1 MATAAEKVKQNF
13 NVPIFVS
20 TLFALAAFGGITYI
34 AVKSGI
40 KPLAAA
46 AKAVK

>member
-1 MATAAEKVKQNF
+1 MDALKNLYSNIDMKTV
-13 NVPIFVS
+13 VS
-20 TLFALAAFGGITYI
+20 VVVGLAAFGGITYA

-40 KPLAAA
+40 KPLSAA

>member
-1 MATAAEKVKQNF
+1 MLNKLTKNIDIKTVLS
-13 NVPIFVS
+13 VVVGLV
-20 TLFALAAFGGITYI
+20 TFGGITYV

-40 KPLAAA
+40 KPLAKA